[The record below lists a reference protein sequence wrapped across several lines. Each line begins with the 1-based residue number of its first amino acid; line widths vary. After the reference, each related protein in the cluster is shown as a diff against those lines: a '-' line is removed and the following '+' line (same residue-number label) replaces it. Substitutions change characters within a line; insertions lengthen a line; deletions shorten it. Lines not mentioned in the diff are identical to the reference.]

1 METIRQEWVSRNKN
15 RRVPWWP
22 SSISLSSALL
32 KEEEKMPVL
41 SPEIKFEPSNVTRN
55 SIDSCFLFESS
66 WRKAILET
74 QKMRKEYT
82 TAFGLEDFKECVKM
96 PFLPG
101 LQKCQ
106 KSVSSTPLDVHKR
119 LLRADT
125 EMPPVSH
132 SSENMTS
139 NLQVFYSPL
148 HITQRPVKEQ
158 SWQSRIKKTK
168 PTCTVTPLQEKSKG
182 LLRHSNSSSINFGSG
197 FSDPLAGAPS
207 QYLQRLSRM
216 AILEYD
222 TIRQETTRKSKKGKK
237 RELRDC

>member
-1 METIRQEWVSRNKN
+1 
-15 RRVPWWP
+15 
-22 SSISLSSALL
+22 
-32 KEEEKMPVL
+32 MPVL

-101 LQKCQ
+101 LQNCQ

-182 LLRHSNSSSINFGSG
+182 